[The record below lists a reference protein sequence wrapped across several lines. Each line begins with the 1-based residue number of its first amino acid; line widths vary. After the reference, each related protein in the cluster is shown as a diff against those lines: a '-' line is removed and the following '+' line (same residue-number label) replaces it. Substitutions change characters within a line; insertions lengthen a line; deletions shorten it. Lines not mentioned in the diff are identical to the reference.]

1 MSISA
6 FIDFSTETAMP
17 MIELDGLRVECTQ
30 TGAGAD
36 LLLLHSLLTEL
47 SVFEQVRH
55 TPRV

>member
-1 MSISA
+1 
-6 FIDFSTETAMP
+6 MP
-17 MIELDGLRVECTQ
+17 IIEVNGLKVEYTQ

-47 SVFEQVRH
+47 GVFEQVRH